1 MIWKR
6 RKKAKEPG
14 TKTWKRIDQTP
25 VPLGA
30 GRIWLVDNDG
40 NIRRGLGWTWL
51 ILNRREPRK
60 YRWWISR
67 ESHAREPSAENLAAL
82 KALREAAGD

>member
-40 NIRRGLGWTWL
+40 
-51 ILNRREPRK
+51 
-60 YRWWISR
+60 